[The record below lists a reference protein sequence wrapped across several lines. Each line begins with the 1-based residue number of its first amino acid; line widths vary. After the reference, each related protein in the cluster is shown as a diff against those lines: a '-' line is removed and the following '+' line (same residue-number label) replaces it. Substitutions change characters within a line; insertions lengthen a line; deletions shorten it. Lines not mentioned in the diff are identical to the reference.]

1 MGATLSPVAAA
12 RLSASAPPRNR
23 RAEPP
28 RPDPAPPPLL
38 DSAPPLP
45 PRPPPL
51 PPPPET
57 KSGEA
62 ERGGEVTT
70 AAEHRMRGQA
80 RARKETAAVRNM
92 AGKSKGGKN
101 KGKAQG
107 AGQSVSAE
115 VELPVTDGAEVV
127 IPENG
132 EVTDPPAAEGG
143 VADVEKAD
151 GDVPVAAQ
159 PPKKAAEG
167 NILSEAGELHLYPV
181 PVRTQSGEKL
191 ELQLSP
197 GDSVIDVKQFLLDA
211 PETCFYTCYDLILH
225 TKDGSTHQLED
236 YNEISEIADIT
247 SGGCSLEMVA
257 AIYDERSIRSHLRRV
272 RELLSLS
279 SLHVSLSTSLA
290 LQQESAQGKSAG
302 SEKTVVQELD
312 GLNFMEDSAGALT
325 NLLASTPTEIKCV
338 ESIVFSS
345 FNPPPSY
352 RRLHGDLIYID
363 IGTLEGNKYC
373 ITGNSKSFYVNC
385 SNGSVLDPKP
395 TKQGLEASTLVGLL
409 QKISAKFK
417 KGFREVLDRR
427 ASAHPFENVQSL
439 LPVTSWLGAHP
450 VPEHRRDAARAEDSV
465 VLSYGTELIGMQR
478 DWNEELQSCREFP
491 HGNPQERILRGR
503 ALYKVTCD
511 FVDAAVKG
519 AVGVINR
526 CIPPINPTDPECFHM
541 YVHNNIFF
549 SFAVDS
555 DYEHISK
562 DCIPDCQNGPGRST
576 KVSSPDVEA
585 KLDMNH
591 AESTEV
597 SQSVSDNSS
606 DASAE
611 AQIADSEQATYA
623 SANNDLKGT
632 KAYQEADIS
641 GLYNLAMA
649 IIDYRGHRV
658 VAQSIIPGILQGD
671 KSDSLL
677 YGSVDNG
684 KKISW
689 NESFHSKVV
698 EAAKRLHL
706 KEHVVLDGSGN
717 PVKLAATV
725 ECKGI
730 VGSDDRHYILDLM
743 RVTPRDSNYIGQE
756 HRFCVLRPELVASFV
771 EAESTKQSPRQKV
784 PDAPEESSDQVA
796 STSDA
801 KATSVEGNGK
811 SEECSAPAHEEN
823 DNSSAEIL
831 FNPNVFTE
839 YKLAGSP
846 EEITADEELVK
857 RAGTYLLDIVIP
869 KFVQDLCSLDISPMD
884 GQTLTDALHL
894 HGINV
899 RYLGKIAG
907 MIKHLPHLWDLFSAE
922 IIVRMHSIVIPI
934 HSIQIIILLNNYSC
948 LIPSIMVDI
957 YLYANQ
963 IVFLSLKE
971 ILRLSPDHDIGP
983 AIALFLNCFVGKV
996 SGASTKGSPGNA
1008 QSKTQKGHENS
1019 QTQKSSKGQKLSHT
1033 AASRKG
1039 LSTYSHLT
1047 SDGIWSSIKE
1057 FAKSKYQFEVPHDAR
1072 VSAKR
1077 VSVLR
1082 NLCQKV
1088 GITIAAR
1095 KYDLDASTP
1104 FQVSDILNLQPVV
1117 KHSVPTCTDAK
1128 NLMEAGKVRM
1138 AEGTLNEAYALFS
1151 EAFSLLQQV
1160 TGPMHKDAANCCRYL
1175 AMVLYHAGDTAG
1187 AIVQQHRE
1195 LIINERCL
1203 GLDHPDTAHRHL
1215 LGTQYIKF
1223 FDLAHAF
1230 HCPFGGFLLSFL
1242 PISVTFFFSYGNM
1255 ALFYHGLNQTELALR
1270 HMSRTLLLLSLAS
1283 GPDHPDVA
1291 ATLINVAMMYQDA
1304 NNMNTALRYLQE
1316 ALMKNERLLG
1326 PDHVQTAVCYHA
1338 LAIAFSCMSLY
1349 KLSIQHEKKT
1359 YDILAKQLGENDSR
1373 TKDSENW
1380 LNTFKLREEQVNAQK
1395 QKGQGTNA
1403 SDNAINFL
1411 KAHPAFL
1418 QAMKAAA
1425 IQSGDGSENV
1435 NRSLNAAVVG
1445 EGVPRL
1451 RGVDERAAR
1460 ATAEARKKAAAR
1472 GLNVRNGPAANNAS
1486 VELAQI
1492 LKLINQAASASST
1505 SATTNTQESASE
1517 GQATNG
1523 PAQNGTALEASAD
1536 TNSAKSTG
1544 NTPVGLGTTLELKK
1558 QKSKQKS

>member
-1 MGATLSPVAAA
+1 
-12 RLSASAPPRNR
+12 
-23 RAEPP
+23 
-28 RPDPAPPPLL
+28 
-38 DSAPPLP
+38 
-45 PRPPPL
+45 
-51 PPPPET
+51 
-57 KSGEA
+57 
-62 ERGGEVTT
+62 
-70 AAEHRMRGQA
+70 
-80 RARKETAAVRNM
+80 M

-101 KGKAQG
+101 KKAQG
-107 AGQSVSAE
+107 ASQSLPAE
-115 VELPVTDGAEVV
+115 PEVPVTDGAEVV
-127 IPENG
+127 NPENG
-132 EVTDPPAAEGG
+132 EVTDPPAVEGD
-143 VADVEKAD
+143 VADAEKTE
-151 GDVPVAAQ
+151 GDAPVAAQ
-159 PPKKAAEG
+159 PAKKPAE
-167 NILSEAGELHLYPV
+167 GELHLYPV

-302 SEKTVVQELD
+302 SEKNVIPELD
-312 GLNFMEDSAGALT
+312 GLNFMEDTAGALT
-325 NLLASTPTEIKCV
+325 NLLASAPTEIKCV

-363 IGTLEGNKYC
+363 VVTLEGNKYC
-373 ITGNSKSFYVNC
+373 VTGNSKSFYVNC
-385 SNGSVLDPKP
+385 SNGSILDPKP
-395 TKQGLEASTLVGLL
+395 TKQGPEASTLVGLL
-409 QKISAKFK
+409 QKVSAKFK

-450 VPEHRRDAARAEDSV
+450 VQEHRRDAARAEESV

-555 DYEHISK
+555 DYEPITKEQKS
-562 DCIPDCQNGPGRST
+562 DCQNGPCRST
-576 KVSSPDVEA
+576 NASSSNMEVKPG
-585 KLDMNH
+585 MNH
-591 AESTEV
+591 AESTEA
-597 SQSVSDNSS
+597 SNSVSDNSL

-649 IIDYRGHRV
+649 IVDYRGHRV

-771 EAESTKQSPRQKV
+771 EAESTKQSTRKKL
-784 PDAPEESSDQVA
+784 PDASEESNDQIA
-796 STSDA
+796 STSDD
-801 KATSVEGNGK
+801 KASSVEGDGK
-811 SEECSAPAHEEN
+811 FEESSPPACEEN

-839 YKLAGSP
+839 YKLAGCP
-846 EEITADEELVK
+846 EEIAADEELVK

-922 IIVRMHSIVIPI
+922 IIVRSAKHVI
-934 HSIQIIILLNNYSC
+934 
-948 LIPSIMVDI
+948 
-957 YLYANQ
+957 
-963 IVFLSLKE
+963 KE
-971 ILRLSPDHDIGP
+971 ILRQSPDHDIGP
-983 AIALFLNCFVGKV
+983 AIAHFLNCFVGKV
-996 SGASTKGSPGNA
+996 PGASTKGSLGSA

-1019 QTQKSSKGQKLSHT
+1019 QTQKPMKGQKQNNT

-1057 FAKSKYQFEVPHDAR
+1057 FTKSKYQFEVPDDAR
-1072 VSAKR
+1072 LSAKR

-1095 KYDLDASTP
+1095 KYNLDASTP
-1104 FQVSDILNLQPVV
+1104 FEALDILNLQPVV
-1117 KHSVPTCTDAK
+1117 KHSVPTCIDAK

-1151 EAFSLLQQV
+1151 EAFSLLQQI

-1203 GLDHPDTAHRHL
+1203 GLDHPDTAH
-1215 LGTQYIKF
+1215 
-1223 FDLAHAF
+1223 
-1230 HCPFGGFLLSFL
+1230 
-1242 PISVTFFFSYGNM
+1242 SYGNM

-1304 NNMNTALRYLQE
+1304 SNMNTALRYLQE

-1338 LAIAFSCMSLY
+1338 LAIAFSCMGLY

-1380 LNTFKLREEQVNAQK
+1380 LSTFKLREEQVNAQK
-1395 QKGQGTNA
+1395 QKGQGTDV
-1403 SDNAINFL
+1403 SDNTINFL
-1411 KAHPAFL
+1411 KANPAFL

-1425 IQSGDGSENV
+1425 IQSGDGPTKY

-1486 VELAQI
+1486 DELAQI
-1492 LKLINQAASASST
+1492 LKLINSASAASST
-1505 SATTNTQESASE
+1505 SATANTQGSAFE
-1517 GQATNG
+1517 GQASNG
-1523 PAQNGTALEASAD
+1523 PAQNGTASEAKAAD
-1536 TNSAKSTG
+1536 TNGQFVKSTG

-1558 QKSKQKS
+1558 QKSKQNS

>member
-1 MGATLSPVAAA
+1 
-12 RLSASAPPRNR
+12 
-23 RAEPP
+23 
-28 RPDPAPPPLL
+28 
-38 DSAPPLP
+38 
-45 PRPPPL
+45 
-51 PPPPET
+51 
-57 KSGEA
+57 
-62 ERGGEVTT
+62 
-70 AAEHRMRGQA
+70 
-80 RARKETAAVRNM
+80 M

-107 AGQSVSAE
+107 AGQPTSAE
-115 VELPVTDGAEVV
+115 PEVLATDGAEVV
-127 IPENG
+127 NPENG
-132 EVTDPPAAEGG
+132 EVHETPATEDG
-143 VADVEKAD
+143 VADVEKRD
-151 GDVPVAAQ
+151 GDAPEAVQ
-159 PPKKAAEG
+159 PARKPAE
-167 NILSEAGELHLYPV
+167 GELHLYPV

-225 TKDGSTHQLED
+225 TEDGSAHQLED

-290 LQQESAQGKSAG
+290 LQHESAQGKSAG
-302 SEKTVVQELD
+302 SEKSPIQELD

-325 NLLASTPTEIKCV
+325 NLLASAPTEIKCV

-363 IGTLEGNKYC
+363 VATLEGNKYC
-373 ITGNSKSFYVNC
+373 ITGSSKSFYVNS
-385 SNGSVLDPKP
+385 SNGSIFDSRP
-395 TKQGLEASTLVGLL
+395 TKQALEASTLVGLL

-439 LPVTSWLGAHP
+439 LPVTSWLGAYP
-450 VPEHRRDAARAEDSV
+450 VPAHRRDAARAEDSV

-562 DCIPDCQNGPGRST
+562 DHKPDCQNGSSRST
-576 KVSSPDVEA
+576 KVSSPDVIT
-585 KLDMNH
+585 KPDTNH
-591 AESTEV
+591 TE
-597 SQSVSDNSS
+597 
-606 DASAE
+606 SAE
-611 AQIADSEQATYA
+611 VADSKSEEAQLADSEQATYA

-632 KAYQEADIS
+632 KAYQEADVS

-689 NESFHSKVV
+689 NEAFHSKVV

-756 HRFCVLRPELVASFV
+756 HRFCVLRPELIASFV
-771 EAESTKQSPRQKV
+771 EAESIKQSFKQKV
-784 PDAPEESSDQVA
+784 PDAPVA
-796 STSDA
+796 SASDA
-801 KATSVEGNGK
+801 EATSVEGDDK
-811 SEECSAPAHEEN
+811 SEESSVHTHEEN
-823 DNSSAEIL
+823 DNSTSEIL

-846 EEITADEELVK
+846 EEITADEVLVK
-857 RAGTYLLDIVIP
+857 RAGTYLIDIVIP

-894 HGINV
+894 HGINI

-907 MIKHLPHLWDLFSAE
+907 MVKHLPHLRDLFSAE
-922 IIVRMHSIVIPI
+922 IIVRSAKHVIK
-934 HSIQIIILLNNYSC
+934 
-948 LIPSIMVDI
+948 D
-957 YLYANQ
+957 
-963 IVFLSLKE
+963 
-971 ILRLSPDHDIGP
+971 ILRQSLDHDIGP
-983 AIALFLNCFVGKV
+983 AIAHFLNCFVGKV
-996 SGASTKGSPGNA
+996 LGASTKGSLSNA
-1008 QSKTQKGHENS
+1008 QSKTLKGHENS
-1019 QTQKSSKGQKLSHT
+1019 QIQKSSKGHKLSNA
-1033 AASRKG
+1033 AASRKS
-1039 LSTYSHLT
+1039 LSAYSHLT
-1047 SDGIWSSIKE
+1047 SDGIWLSIKE
-1057 FAKSKYQFEVPHDAR
+1057 FAKSKYQFEVPDDAR
-1072 VSAKR
+1072 LSAKR
-1077 VSVLR
+1077 VAVLR

-1104 FQVSDILNLQPVV
+1104 FEASDMLNLQPVV

-1151 EAFSLLQQV
+1151 EAFSLLQQI

-1203 GLDHPDTAHRHL
+1203 GLDHPDTAH
-1215 LGTQYIKF
+1215 
-1223 FDLAHAF
+1223 
-1230 HCPFGGFLLSFL
+1230 
-1242 PISVTFFFSYGNM
+1242 SYGNM

-1304 NNMNTALRYLQE
+1304 SNMNTALRYLQE

-1359 YDILAKQLGENDSR
+1359 YDILVKQLGENDSR

-1380 LNTFKLREEQVNAQK
+1380 LSTFKLREEQVNAQK
-1395 QKGQGTNA
+1395 QKGQGANA
-1403 SDNAINFL
+1403 SDNAVKFL
-1411 KAHPAFL
+1411 KANPAFL

-1425 IQSGDGSENV
+1425 IQSGDGSANV

-1472 GLNVRNGPAANNAS
+1472 GLNVRNGPAANHAS
-1486 VELAQI
+1486 DELAQI
-1492 LKLINQAASASST
+1492 LKLINAASGSST
-1505 SATTNTQESASE
+1505 SASAKTEESASE

-1523 PAQNGTALEASAD
+1523 SVQNGTATEAIAVD
-1536 TNSAKSTG
+1536 TNGPSASAKSTV

-1558 QKSKQKS
+1558 QKSKQKIATFTWWKSSFIFVGGS